1 MGNQVESAE
10 SVTNPASI
18 ELPRGRFNGRLDD
31 KGRLKLPSAFAQFFH
46 SLPENK
52 MFLTSLDRRIATLY
66 PISEWRVNEKFFDG
80 FTANPAAAKN
90 ILFNAQDLGGDVEMD
105 NQNRVVFHPELR
117 RELGMEGTDLHLMA
131 AKGHVDILTEAQY
144 QARKRQATENTV
156 NDLDVLERAGLR

>member
-1 MGNQVESAE
+1 MESAE
-10 SVTNPASI
+10 SVTNSTPV

-46 SLPENK
+46 SLPENR
-52 MFLTSLDRRIATLY
+52 MFLTSLDRHIATLY
-66 PISEWRVNEKFFDG
+66 PISEWRVNEKFFDS